1 MHTPPS
7 SDGRDEQSDRR
18 TDLTWATGGGLAAA
32 VIGFGGMAFVG
43 TASTSE
49 ARRLLEPVFSTA
61 RFAASA
67 YVAGGATILAL
78 MLTLITFSISH
89 DLEFRPIHYRRI
101 RDIAAMTATSITGSV
116 LLLMFLSFPLAEAD
130 VEHGWYLWVYY
141 GVLMGGA
148 LTGGVFISVIL
159 MIFYAV
165 RSLILVGMDSAAS
178 EIVVTDDEMPS

>member
-1 MHTPPS
+1 MTKATTDEPS
-7 SDGRDEQSDRR
+7 EEQSNRR
-18 TDLTWATGGGLAAA
+18 IDLAWAAGGGLAAA
-32 VIGFGGMAFVG
+32 LIGFGGMAVVG

-49 ARRLLEPVFSTA
+49 ARRLLEAVLPTA

-101 RDIAAMTATSITGSV
+101 RDIAAMTAASITGSV

-130 VEHGWYLWVYY
+130 VERGWYLWVYY

-148 LTGGVFISVIL
+148 VTGGVFISVIL

-165 RSLILVGMDSAAS
+165 RSLIVVALDSTAS
-178 EIVVTDDEMPS
+178 EIVVTEDQMPS